1 MGRRNHKGRTNK
13 KIGGLSMTNEEL
25 KTELMK
31 ELKEKKYKLSECDNV
46 YDTLYYISQVE
57 LIKKF
62 LDRLED

>member
-1 MGRRNHKGRTNK
+1 
-13 KIGGLSMTNEEL
+13 MTNEEL

-31 ELKEKKYKLSECDNV
+31 ELKEKKYKLSECDSV